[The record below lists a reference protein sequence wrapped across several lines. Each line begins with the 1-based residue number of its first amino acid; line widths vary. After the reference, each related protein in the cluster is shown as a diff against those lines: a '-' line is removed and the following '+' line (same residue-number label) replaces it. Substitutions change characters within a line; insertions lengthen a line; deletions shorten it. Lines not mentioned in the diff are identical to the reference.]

1 MIPIFLENPAITST
15 RIVGQNVSFS
25 CESFAIPAP
34 SITWLKDDVPLD
46 LSTASL
52 NADFTAGVNNN
63 ASTLFL
69 GALNFSDS
77 AQYSC
82 RAENNL
88 VSIQNTTS
96 VSGMLIVN
104 CELMMSILKI
114 RAMRE
119 FVFSS
124 PC

>member
-1 MIPIFLENPAITST
+1 MIPIFLENPTISNT
-15 RIVGQNVSFS
+15 RIVGENVSLS
-25 CESFAIPAP
+25 CQSFAIPAP
-34 SITWLKDDVPLD
+34 LITWLKDGVSLD

-52 NADFTAGVNNN
+52 DVSFTAGMNTN

-88 VSIQNTTS
+88 VSIQSTTS
-96 VSGMLIVN
+96 ASGMLTVN
-104 CELMMSILKI
+104 CELISLLTILFI
-114 RAMRE
+114 ERTYL
-119 FVFSS
+119 F
-124 PC
+124 